1 MRTVLFSTYELGR
14 QPFGLA
20 SAAAW
25 LRRAG
30 ADVSVHDLSVHAFD
44 DRMLD
49 GAEVVG
55 VYVPMHT
62 ATRLAEPVIQR
73 TRSTA
78 PEAHIV
84 AFGLYASMNEGR
96 LRDLGVDSVIA
107 GEFEG
112 RLVEIHDA
120 LAAGRRAEISSEPV
134 QRQRFMVP
142 DRDGLPALSRYA
154 RFQPPGESRRVVGY
168 TEATRGCKHL
178 CRHCPIVPVYGGR
191 FVVVDPAV
199 VLADVRAQV
208 AAGARHVTFGD
219 PDFFNGPAH
228 ALRVVRAIHEEF
240 PDVTY
245 DVTIKVEHLARH
257 LELLPELENTGCV
270 LVTTAVESFDP
281 EILERFDKR
290 HEPGDF
296 ERVLVEMHR
305 VGLAVNPTF
314 VAFTPWTTLDGYLG
328 FLDRIARLGLI
339 GNISPI
345 QYGIRLLV
353 PAGSLLLELP
363 DMAALAGHFDE
374 TALAHPWS
382 HPEPAVDAL
391 QERVMGIVAT
401 AGEESRGEVFRRVW
415 ALARDAA
422 GSDAPWPVE
431 PPLDEAVPIA
441 TVPYLTE
448 PWYC

>member
-1 MRTVLFSTYELGR
+1 MPTHAHSAVLHR
-14 QPFGLA
+14 D
-20 SAAAW
+20 
-25 LRRAG
+25 AG
-30 ADVSVHDLSVHAFD
+30 AEVSVHDLSVHAFD
-44 DRMLD
+44 ARMLD
-49 GAEVVG
+49 GAELVG

-62 ATRLAEPVIQR
+62 ATRLAEPVVRRI
-73 TRSTA
+73 RSVA
-78 PEAHIV
+78 PDAHVV
-84 AFGLYASMNEGR
+84 AFGLYASMNRGR

-107 GEFEG
+107 GEFEE

-120 LAAGRRAEISSEPV
+120 VAAGDDVEISTEPV
-134 QRQRFMVP
+134 RRQRFVVP
-142 DRDGLPALSRYA
+142 DRAGLPALGRYA
-154 RFQPPGESRRVVGY
+154 RLRLPEAAERVVGY

-191 FVVVDPAV
+191 FVVVDPDV

-228 ALRVVRAIHEEF
+228 ALRVVRALHEEF
-240 PDVTY
+240 PEVTY

-257 LELLPELENTGCV
+257 LDLLPELRDTGCV
-270 LVTTAVESFDP
+270 LVTTAVESFDQG
-281 EILERFDKR
+281 ILERFDKR
-290 HEPGDF
+290 HESRDF
-296 ERVLVEMHR
+296 ERVLDEMR
-305 VGLAVNPTF
+305 RIGLAVNPTF
-314 VAFTPWTTLDGYLG
+314 VAFTPWTTIDGYLE
-328 FLDRIARLGLI
+328 FLDRIARLGLV

-363 DMAALAGHFDE
+363 DMAEMARDFDE
-374 TALAHPWS
+374 TELAHPWT
-382 HPEPAVDAL
+382 HPDAVVDEL

-401 AGEESRGEVFRRVW
+401 VDEQGRDETFRQVW
-415 ALARDAA
+415 AAARDFA
-422 GSDAPWPVE
+422 GTDSSWPE
-431 PPLDEAVPIA
+431 TPPLDEAVPIA